1 MIQANAIAFSKR
13 WKDGRDE
20 KSEGQSFVRDFLAVF
35 GVKDAAA
42 VGRFEERAK
51 RESGRGFMD
60 YFWPQRI
67 AIEMKSRGKDLEEA
81 WDQVKDYVF
90 HLPADEM
97 PDLIMVCD
105 FENIVLYQ
113 RSTSGKKQF
122 KTKDLHRHVRKFANI
137 AGYETTREIEDQL
150 EVNVAAAE
158 KMAKLHDA
166 LKSRG
171 YEGHDL
177 EVYLVRLLFCLFA
190 DDTGIFPQQSF
201 LNYIENSKKDGSDLS
216 ERIGKRFEVLNWPDT
231 IRTKKTLLSAELK
244 QFRYIN
250 GGLFQ
255 NLLPSADFDAKMRTT
270 LLECSYFDWSKISP
284 AIFGAMFQGV
294 MDKDQRRELGAH
306 YTSEENILK
315 LINPLFMDELWAELE
330 RVKTNQKQL
339 EQFHDK
345 ISRLKFLDPACGCG
359 NFLIIT
365 YRELRRLELEV
376 LKMKIKTS
384 HQKMLD
390 IESMLKV
397 SVEQFYGIEL
407 EGFPCQIA
415 QVGLWLMDHQMNL
428 AVSEHFGNYFARLP
442 LTQSATIVHGN
453 ALRMD
458 WESVV
463 PKEELSFILGNPP
476 FIGYSSQSEEQKADI
491 LSVYVDANG
500 KPLKTAG
507 KIDFVAGWYYKAA
520 KFMAEQTP
528 VTPTACQY
536 IEKEEIVHE
545 SKL

>member
-1 MIQANAIAFSKR
+1 MQLPWEMIQANAITFSKR

-20 KSEGQSFVRDFLAVF
+20 KSEGQSFIRDFLSVF

-42 VGRFEERAK
+42 VGRFEERAR

-60 YFWPQRI
+60 YFWAGRI
-67 AIEMKSRGKDLEEA
+67 AIEMKTRGKNLEDA
-81 WDQVKDYVF
+81 WEQVKDYVF
-90 HLPADEM
+90 HLPAEEI
-97 PDLIMVCD
+97 PDLVMVSD
-105 FENIVLYQ
+105 FEHIVLYR
-113 RSTSGKKQF
+113 RSTGGKKQF
-122 KTKDLHRHVRKFANI
+122 KAKDLHKHVRQFANI

-171 YEGHDL
+171 YEGHAL

-201 LNYIENSKKDGSDLS
+201 LNYVENSKQDGSNLS
-216 ERIGKRFEVLNWPDT
+216 ERIGKLFEILNMSDP
-231 IRTKKTLLSAELK
+231 IRAKRTLLSADLK

-250 GGLFQ
+250 GGLFM
-255 NLLPSADFDAKMRTT
+255 NLLPSAEFDEKMRAT
-270 LLECSYFDWSKISP
+270 LLDCCRFDWSKISP

-294 MDKDQRRELGAH
+294 MDKEERRELGAH

-315 LINPLFMDELWAELE
+315 LINPLFMDELWAELA

-376 LKMKIKTS
+376 LKMKIASS
-384 HQKMLD
+384 HQKVLD

-397 SVEQFYGIEL
+397 SVEQFYGRTG
-407 EGFPCQIA
+407 GFSLPDCPGGNVVDGLPDEPRRLGTLRQLFCAAAIDSKRNDSAWQRA
-415 QVGLWLMDHQMNL
+415 QDGLGKRCSKRRTVVYSGESAVYWLFQPK
-428 AVSEHFGNYFARLP
+428 RR
-442 LTQSATIVHGN
+442 T
-453 ALRMD
+453 
-458 WESVV
+458 ESRY
-463 PKEELSFILGNPP
+463 
-476 FIGYSSQSEEQKADI
+476 FIG
-491 LSVYVDANG
+491 L
-500 KPLKTAG
+500 
-507 KIDFVAGWYYKAA
+507 
-520 KFMAEQTP
+520 
-528 VTPTACQY
+528 C
-536 IEKEEIVHE
+536 
-545 SKL
+545 